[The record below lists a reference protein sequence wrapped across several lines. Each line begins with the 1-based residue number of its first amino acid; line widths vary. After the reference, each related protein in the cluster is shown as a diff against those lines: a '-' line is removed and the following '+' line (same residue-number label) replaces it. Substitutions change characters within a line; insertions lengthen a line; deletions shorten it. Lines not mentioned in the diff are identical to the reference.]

1 MRELDVYR
9 RGGDAR
15 TGGLSRPKKKGKG
28 KKGKRGGLKRPDS
41 RNSDL
46 ERIYGRVDDL
56 ESSAGS
62 EYTIFSNASRQTSRS
77 RLDGFKKIKGLE
89 TIYLQRLDPTRSS
102 SNVRKSVNKKTF
114 SATPNRIAS
123 NVSGVR
129 KPRFRDTQ
137 DRFQDDPNFLATESE
152 KDDYSMMS
160 ENYKQLSKLNTS
172 SRGTELNQTVGY
184 NSANMFHS
192 NFKASPRGALNKW
205 I

>member
-1 MRELDVYR
+1 MTAPGGRGGPAGVAYNMESPSPMRDNDILR
-9 RGGDAR
+9 RGGEAL
-15 TGGLSRPKKKGKG
+15 TGVRPKRKGKGRKG
-28 KKGKRGGLKRPDS
+28 KKGLKRPES

-56 ESSAGS
+56 ESSGGS

-102 SNVRKSVNKKTF
+102 SNVRKSAAVTKKSF
-114 SATPNRIAS
+114 SATPNKIAH
-123 NVSGVR
+123 NATR
-129 KPRFRDTQ
+129 KPRFRETQ

-160 ENYKQLSKLNTS
+160 ENYKQLSKLNAS
-172 SRGTELNQTVGY
+172 SRGTGLN
-184 NSANMFHS
+184 
-192 NFKASPRGALNKW
+192 
-205 I
+205 